1 MVAIPCRASN
11 RFKNDQEFFAMSIQE
26 INPDGAKV
34 LVVDDERHI
43 ARYLE
48 FILRKAGYEVALA
61 YNGEQA
67 LAAAEAF
74 DPDVVLLDLVL
85 PGLPGLEVL
94 KRLRADFGHAA
105 LAVMVMSAQSFEEVP
120 AELREAGANAHC
132 TKPIA
137 PSILLKKLVDL
148 GVPPSVQGHGPTVT
162 PGRGA

>member
-1 MVAIPCRASN
+1 MAI
-11 RFKNDQEFFAMSIQE
+11 QG

-43 ARYLE
+43 ARFLE
-48 FILRKAGYEVALA
+48 FVLKKAGDEVALA

-67 LAAAEAF
+67 LAAVEAF

-85 PGLPGLEVL
+85 PGLTGLEVL
-94 KRLRADFGHAA
+94 KRLRADSGHAA
-105 LAVMVMSAQSFEEVP
+105 LAVMVLSAHSLGEVP

-137 PSILLKKLVDL
+137 PSTLLKKLAAL
-148 GVPPSVQGHGPTVT
+148 GVPQSVQGPGPHVT